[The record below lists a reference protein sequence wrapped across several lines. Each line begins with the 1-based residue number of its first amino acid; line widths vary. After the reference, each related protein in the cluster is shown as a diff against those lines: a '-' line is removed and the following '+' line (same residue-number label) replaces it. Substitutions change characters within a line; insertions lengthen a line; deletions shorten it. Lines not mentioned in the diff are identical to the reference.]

1 MKGITWNGE
10 ELGASFD
17 VGDIPESM
25 KEQVRV
31 LASALAHPVENKP
44 MN

>member
-17 VGDIPESM
+17 IGDIPDSM
-25 KEQVRV
+25 KDQAR
-31 LASALAHPVENKP
+31 LTSPC
-44 MN
+44 

>member
-17 VGDIPESM
+17 IGDIPDNM
-25 KEQVRV
+25 KDQVSGGLGFRV
-31 LASALAHPVENKP
+31 TFNVRARV
-44 MN
+44 